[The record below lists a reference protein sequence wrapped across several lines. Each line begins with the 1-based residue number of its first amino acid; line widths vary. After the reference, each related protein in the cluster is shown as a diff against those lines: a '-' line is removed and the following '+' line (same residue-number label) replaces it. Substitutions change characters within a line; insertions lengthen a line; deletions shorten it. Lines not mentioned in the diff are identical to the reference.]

1 MRVLT
6 PLVKPGQ
13 RLKKPIMS
21 GGQLLFGAG
30 TEMSR
35 RYLRVIHEEGI
46 RVVDLEPDPHVS
58 DWETVPSVDQYV
70 RGLDERF
77 IHHQRNRKMKALK
90 QAIKDVY
97 LDFLFEL
104 ESKE

>member
-13 RLKKPIMS
+13 KLKKPIMS
-21 GGQLLFGAG
+21 DGQLLFGAG

-46 RVVDLEPDPHVS
+46 RVVELETDPAVG
-58 DWETVPSVDQYV
+58 DWEIIPTVDQYV
-70 RGLDERF
+70 RSLDERF
-77 IHHQRNRKMKALK
+77 NSHQRNKKMKSLK

-104 ESKE
+104 EGRE